1 MRRHRAYTMRLVLLF
16 LALLIASPVHA
27 RWKPQYASSPNRA
40 WYESQRG
47 CGGGKCCNEAD
58 AEPYYG
64 SWTFNADG
72 SVTLDNGARIASCSV
87 IRGPNPTGHA
97 VWWHKDRVSY
107 CFAPG
112 SDF

>member
-1 MRRHRAYTMRLVLLF
+1 MRLVLLF
-16 LALLIASPVHA
+16 LGLLIASPAHA
-27 RWKPQYASSPNRA
+27 RWKPQYASSPYA
-40 WYESQRG
+40 VWYESQRG
-47 CGGGKCCNEAD
+47 CGGGKCCPEAD

-64 SWTFNADG
+64 SWAFNADG
-72 SVTLDNGARIASCSV
+72 SVTLDNAARIASCSV

-97 VWWHKDRVSY
+97 VWWHKDRVSF